1 MDLQMVKYERRY
13 LDRLEIPGAM
23 VEYKLKN
30 GKSAKVE
37 LIDLTKISVRFY
49 IEHIFTKEEL
59 IELTII
65 VKDKEKINVR
75 GNVVW
80 IQTAKENENN
90 QANAVV
96 QFLAFGTDE
105 NYNSLQSYEL
115 LAQIEKEYSNEND
128 ISNNIYKA

>member
-37 LIDLTKISVRFY
+37 L
-49 IEHIFTKEEL
+49 
-59 IELTII
+59 TII
-65 VKDKEKINVR
+65 VKDKKKINVR

-96 QFLAFGTDE
+96 QFLAFGTDDK
-105 NYNSLQSYEL
+105 YNSLQSYEL